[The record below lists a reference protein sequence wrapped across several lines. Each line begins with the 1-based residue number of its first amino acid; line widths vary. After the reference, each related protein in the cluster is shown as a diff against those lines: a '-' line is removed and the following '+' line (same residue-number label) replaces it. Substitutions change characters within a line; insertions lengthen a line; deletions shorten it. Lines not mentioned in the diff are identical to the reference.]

1 MRVFIVEDSQILL
14 DRILQYFARENQIEV
29 IGSSAEAANAI
40 AEITR
45 LKPDLVLLDIRLRQ
59 GNGFQ
64 VLQAVK
70 KSARSPIVI
79 ILTNF
84 SYIQYSEKF
93 LAQGADYF
101 FDKSTEFNQAIDVV
115 RELARHG
122 RYQRPLIEPDGH
134 SN

>member
-70 KSARSPIVI
+70 KSVRSPIVI

-134 SN
+134 SK